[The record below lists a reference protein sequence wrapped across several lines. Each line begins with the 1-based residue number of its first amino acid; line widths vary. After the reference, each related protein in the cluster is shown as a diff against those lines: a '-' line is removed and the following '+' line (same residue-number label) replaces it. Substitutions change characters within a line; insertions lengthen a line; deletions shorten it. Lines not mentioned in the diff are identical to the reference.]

1 MAQLEDLMELKSEL
15 IRKPTTGAVFIADID
30 ADLIETLTSA
40 TGTAPNQI
48 ITLATLPLAYQSL
61 GYTTDDGVGFATE
74 TTTSDVTSWQSVTPT
89 RSDITSETS
98 TMTVTAQETKLL
110 TIGLYS
116 GVLTSGVRATAT
128 TGEVKILKPQ
138 RPSSRSYRVLSIMQD
153 GEGDDAIWMARF
165 LPRAKVTGKGEQ
177 SWGKGD
183 APVTYPITFTGERD
197 SELGTAE
204 MLLFGGPGWN
214 KRLALMGI
222 ETA

>member
-15 IRKPTTGAVFIADID
+15 IRKATTGAVFVAEIT
-30 ADLIETLTSA
+30 ADLIETLTAA
-40 TGTAPNQI
+40 TGVSPNQVI
-48 ITLATLPLAYQSL
+48 SLAALPVGYQSL
-61 GYTTDDGVGFATE
+61 GHTTDEGVGFATE

-89 RSDITSETS
+89 RSDITAETS

-110 TIGLYS
+110 TIGLYT
-116 GVLTSGVRATAT
+116 GVQVDGVRADAL

-138 RPSSRSYRVLSIMQD
+138 RPSSRSYRVLAIMMD
-153 GEGDDAIWMARF
+153 GDGDDAIFIARY

-177 SWGKGD
+177 SYSKGD

-204 MLLFGGPGWN
+204 CHFFGGPGWH
-214 KRLALMGI
+214 KRLAAMGI